1 MNKRTR
7 GTGLTEYIIVAALI
21 AIAAIGVI
29 TLYGANVR
37 ALVGNSGTSLAGV
50 VDAPPSTTKYGGG
63 KKTLKTFASA
73 EVDPCGGGV
82 CPAPVQ

>member
-7 GTGLTEYIIVAALI
+7 GTGLTEYIIVVALI

-37 ALVGNSGTSLAGV
+37 GLVGNSGTSLAGV
-50 VDAPPSTTKYGGG
+50 VDEPTRTTTYGGG

-73 EVDPCGGGV
+73 DVDQCAAGV
-82 CPAPVQ
+82 CPAP